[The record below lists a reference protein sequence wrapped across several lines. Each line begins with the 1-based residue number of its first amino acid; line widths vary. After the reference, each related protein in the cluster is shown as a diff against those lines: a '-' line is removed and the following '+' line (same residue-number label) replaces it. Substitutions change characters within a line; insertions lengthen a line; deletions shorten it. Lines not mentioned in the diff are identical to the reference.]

1 MEKIKLLVCFNQLL
15 SPKIASGGDVLS
27 TEIVSKFN
35 FSLKII
41 SPLDTHAD
49 LKSKIKNAKYFSSD
63 NTHIQYMGG
72 FIGGLEILY
81 SYIVRTVKTIFLFP
95 AIGRVDGL
103 YLTGD
108 FFCNTLPA
116 AIYKIFHPKTKI
128 FCNFFHLNPVP
139 WKRKN
144 RFIYSL
150 TSLVLQRFSLFIIKL
165 TADHIFVLTSEGKGI
180 LLNLG
185 FKPERISISGAAVS
199 SDFRKK
205 YKKDKMSTDILYV
218 GRLNKTKGIFDALVC
233 LKIICQSIPSC
244 KLGVIGACT
253 KSDMD
258 IIQDLLRRFKLNRN
272 FHYFGYVSNEKKI
285 QLMKSTPIL
294 IAPSY
299 EEGFGIG
306 ILEGIASGMK
316 VVAYNLPV
324 YKLIFKKYK
333 TYIKYVSIGNTQSMA
348 KEVCKVLKLKPQNYK
363 LQDVPIWKDISNI
376 QERTIIKNLD
386 LR

>member
-1 MEKIKLLVCFNQLL
+1 MKKRLLVLFNQLL
-15 SPKIASGGDVLS
+15 TTKIASGGDVLS
-27 TEIVSKFN
+27 SEIISKFN
-35 FSLKII
+35 FSINII
-41 SPLDTHAD
+41 SPLDTQAD
-49 LKSKIKNAKYFSSD
+49 LKSKIKTATYFSSD
-63 NTHIQYMGG
+63 NIHIKYMGG

-81 SYIVRTVKTIFLFP
+81 SYMIRTVKTIFLFP
-95 AIGRVDGL
+95 DVDHVDGV

-108 FFCNTLPA
+108 FLCNSLPA

-150 TSLVLQRFSLFIIKL
+150 TSLILQRFSLFIIKL
-165 TADHIFVLTSEGKGI
+165 IADHIFVLTSEGKGI

-205 YKKDKMSTDILYV
+205 YKKAKASTDILYV
-218 GRLNKTKGIFDALVC
+218 GRLNKTKGIFDALEC

-244 KLGVIGACT
+244 TLGVIGSST

-258 IIQDLLRRFKLNRN
+258 SIQNLLRKYKLNRN
-272 FHYFGYVSNEKKI
+272 FRYFGYVSNEKKI

-306 ILEGIASGMK
+306 ILEGIASSMK

-333 TYIKYVSIGNTQSMA
+333 NNIKYVSIGNTHSMA
-348 KEVCKVLKLKPQNYK
+348 KEVCKLWKLKTRNKKPK
-363 LQDVPIWKDISNI
+363 DVPIWKDIANL
-376 QERTIIKNLD
+376 QEKTIKKNLN